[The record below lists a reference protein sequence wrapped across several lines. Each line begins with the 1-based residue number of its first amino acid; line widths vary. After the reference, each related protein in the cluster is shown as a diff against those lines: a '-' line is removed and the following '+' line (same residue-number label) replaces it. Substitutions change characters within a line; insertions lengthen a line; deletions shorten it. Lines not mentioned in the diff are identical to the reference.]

1 MTTTNIINMISSANE
16 DGLSA
21 IFKVNK
27 ISDKSNSEVFS
38 DVLSGQ
44 KNTTAYSG
52 KKDFENN
59 FQSDSNEQFEKYN
72 YKSTSIK
79 NKQIV
84 SLEEKISGCKE
95 ELVQIS
101 NQICDV
107 ICNQFDITE
116 EELTQALENLGI
128 GFIQLFEPQKLV
140 STVIEFSGMENPTE
154 FLINSDFQEL
164 LNNISEI
171 SNRVLELLDVDN
183 LENVQLDEIV
193 SILNE
198 LDEPLLFD
206 ANNHFE
212 FSSKY
217 IDVAEKVVSNT
228 NENVNL
234 NNDLLMDEELLNN
247 SDVDQAVINEKEV
260 PIIKE
265 QSTKQETFSQNE
277 SSENSDDE
285 IFLSEE
291 QINRKSDLITDNKSN
306 VITFN
311 EKMQTI
317 EIATTQKSNDNVQSF
332 VSVETKTIISQ
343 IVESFALNQGIDET
357 SIQMQLNPENLG
369 KLFINVTTKEGAVS
383 ASIVATNEV
392 VKEAL
397 ETQIIALKEN
407 LNQAGVK
414 VDAVEVTVASHE
426 FERNLE
432 QNNTKD
438 EQQAMYQEKNS
449 NRRKNI
455 DSSILDNQVGI
466 MTEEETLVAKMM
478 LENGNSIDYTA

>member
-72 YKSTSIK
+72 YKSTTIK

-171 SNRVLELLDVDN
+171 SNTVLELLDVDN

>member
-171 SNRVLELLDVDN
+171 SNTVLELLDVDN

-247 SDVDQAVINEKEV
+247 SEVDQAVINEKEV

-343 IVESFALNQGIDET
+343 IVESFGLNQGIDET

-392 VKEAL
+392 VKEVL

-478 LENGNSIDYTA
+478 LENGNTIDYTA

>member
-171 SNRVLELLDVDN
+171 SNTVLELLDVDN

-247 SDVDQAVINEKEV
+247 SEVDQAVINEKEV

-343 IVESFALNQGIDET
+343 IVESFGLNQGIDET

-369 KLFINVTTKEGAVS
+369 KLFINVTAKEGAVS

-478 LENGNSIDYTA
+478 LENGNTIDYTA

>member
-171 SNRVLELLDVDN
+171 SNTVLELLDVDN

-306 VITFN
+306 VITFKSLSIKSLVLCLSFFFKPTTLILSLN
-311 EKMQTI
+311 ILKMSK
-317 EIATTQKSNDNVQSF
+317 A
-332 VSVETKTIISQ
+332 
-343 IVESFALNQGIDET
+343 ALI
-357 SIQMQLNPENLG
+357 
-369 KLFINVTTKEGAVS
+369 
-383 ASIVATNEV
+383 
-392 VKEAL
+392 
-397 ETQIIALKEN
+397 
-407 LNQAGVK
+407 
-414 VDAVEVTVASHE
+414 
-426 FERNLE
+426 
-432 QNNTKD
+432 
-438 EQQAMYQEKNS
+438 
-449 NRRKNI
+449 
-455 DSSILDNQVGI
+455 
-466 MTEEETLVAKMM
+466 
-478 LENGNSIDYTA
+478 

>member
-84 SLEEKISGCKE
+84 SFEEKISGCKE

-140 STVIEFSGMENPTE
+140 STVIEFSGMENPTD
-154 FLINSDFQEL
+154 FLINSDFQDL

-171 SNRVLELLDVDN
+171 SNTVLELLDVDN

-212 FSSKY
+212 FTSKY

-285 IFLSEE
+285 IYLSEE
-291 QINRKSDLITDNKSN
+291 QINRKSDLMTDNKSN

-343 IVESFALNQGIDET
+343 IVESFGLNQGIDET

>member
-84 SLEEKISGCKE
+84 SFEEKISGCKE

-140 STVIEFSGMENPTE
+140 STVIEFSGMENPTD
-154 FLINSDFQEL
+154 FLINSDFQDL

-171 SNRVLELLDVDN
+171 SNTVLELLDVDN

-212 FSSKY
+212 FTSKY

-228 NENVNL
+228 NENVNS

-285 IFLSEE
+285 IYLSEE
-291 QINRKSDLITDNKSN
+291 QINRKSDLMTDNKSN

-343 IVESFALNQGIDET
+343 IVESFGLNQGIDET

>member
-171 SNRVLELLDVDN
+171 SNTVLELLDVDN

-247 SDVDQAVINEKEV
+247 SDVDQAVINVKEV

>member
-171 SNRVLELLDVDN
+171 SNTVLELLDVDN

-212 FSSKY
+212 CSSKY

-234 NNDLLMDEELLNN
+234 NNDLLN
-247 SDVDQAVINEKEV
+247 S
-260 PIIKE
+260 
-265 QSTKQETFSQNE
+265 TT
-277 SSENSDDE
+277 
-285 IFLSEE
+285 IFKCVGIGLF
-291 QINRKSDLITDNKSN
+291 DLCAAEAIYKH
-306 VITFN
+306 
-311 EKMQTI
+311 
-317 EIATTQKSNDNVQSF
+317 
-332 VSVETKTIISQ
+332 
-343 IVESFALNQGIDET
+343 
-357 SIQMQLNPENLG
+357 
-369 KLFINVTTKEGAVS
+369 
-383 ASIVATNEV
+383 
-392 VKEAL
+392 AL
-397 ETQIIALKEN
+397 EN
-407 LNQAGVK
+407 
-414 VDAVEVTVASHE
+414 
-426 FERNLE
+426 
-432 QNNTKD
+432 
-438 EQQAMYQEKNS
+438 KNA
-449 NRRKNI
+449 I
-455 DSSILDNQVGI
+455 DIEL
-466 MTEEETLVAKMM
+466 
-478 LENGNSIDYTA
+478 

>member
-171 SNRVLELLDVDN
+171 SNTVLELLDVDN

>member
-171 SNRVLELLDVDN
+171 SNTVLELLDVDN

-392 VKEAL
+392 VKEAH

>member
-171 SNRVLELLDVDN
+171 SNTVLELLDVDN

-206 ANNHFE
+206 ANNHLE

-247 SDVDQAVINEKEV
+247 SEVDQAVINEKEV

-478 LENGNSIDYTA
+478 LENGNTIDYTA

>member
-84 SLEEKISGCKE
+84 SFEEKISGCKE

-140 STVIEFSGMENPTE
+140 STVIEFSGMENPTD
-154 FLINSDFQEL
+154 FLINSDFQDL

-171 SNRVLELLDVDN
+171 SNTVLELLDVDN

-212 FSSKY
+212 FTSKY

-228 NENVNL
+228 NENVNS

-285 IFLSEE
+285 IYLSEE
-291 QINRKSDLITDNKSN
+291 QINRKSDLMTDNKSN
-306 VITFN
+306 VIAFN
-311 EKMQTI
+311 EKMQAI

-343 IVESFALNQGIDET
+343 IVESFGLNQGIDET

>member
-171 SNRVLELLDVDN
+171 SNTVLELLDVDN

-247 SDVDQAVINEKEV
+247 SEVDQAVINEKEV

-343 IVESFALNQGIDET
+343 IVESFGLNQGIDET

>member
-171 SNRVLELLDVDN
+171 SNTVLELLDVDN

-291 QINRKSDLITDNKSN
+291 QINRKSDLMTDNKSN

-343 IVESFALNQGIDET
+343 IVESFGLNHGIDET

-369 KLFINVTTKEGAVS
+369 KLFINVTAKEGAVS

>member
-171 SNRVLELLDVDN
+171 SNTVLELLDVDN

-291 QINRKSDLITDNKSN
+291 QINRKSDLMTDNKSN

>member
-171 SNRVLELLDVDN
+171 SNTVLELLDVDN

-369 KLFINVTTKEGAVS
+369 KLFINVTTKEGAVR

-478 LENGNSIDYTA
+478 LENGNTIDYTA

>member
-171 SNRVLELLDVDN
+171 SNTVLELLDVDN

-369 KLFINVTTKEGAVS
+369 KLFINVTAKEGAVS

-426 FERNLE
+426 FERHLE

>member
-171 SNRVLELLDVDN
+171 SNTVLELLDVDN

-343 IVESFALNQGIDET
+343 IVESFGLNHGIDET

-369 KLFINVTTKEGAVS
+369 KLFINVTAKEGAVS

>member
-171 SNRVLELLDVDN
+171 SNTVLELLDVDN

-291 QINRKSDLITDNKSN
+291 QINRKSDLMTDNKSN

-369 KLFINVTTKEGAVS
+369 KLFINVTAKEGAVS

>member
-1 MTTTNIINMISSANE
+1 MTTTNITNMISSANE

-84 SLEEKISGCKE
+84 SFEEKISGCKE

-206 ANNHFE
+206 ANNHLE

-291 QINRKSDLITDNKSN
+291 QINRKSDLMTDNKSN

-343 IVESFALNQGIDET
+343 IVESFGLNHGIDET

-369 KLFINVTTKEGAVS
+369 KLFINVTAKEGAVS

-392 VKEAL
+392 VKEAI

-478 LENGNSIDYTA
+478 LENGNTIDYTA

>member
-84 SLEEKISGCKE
+84 SFEEKISGCKE

-140 STVIEFSGMENPTE
+140 STVIEFSGMENPTD
-154 FLINSDFQEL
+154 FLINSDFQDL

-171 SNRVLELLDVDN
+171 SNTVLELLDVDN

-212 FSSKY
+212 FTSKY

-228 NENVNL
+228 NENVNS

-291 QINRKSDLITDNKSN
+291 QINRKSDLMTDNKSN
-306 VITFN
+306 VIAFN
-311 EKMQTI
+311 EKMQAI

-343 IVESFALNQGIDET
+343 IVESFGLNQGIDET

>member
-84 SLEEKISGCKE
+84 SFEEKISGCKE

-171 SNRVLELLDVDN
+171 SNTVLELLDVDN

-247 SDVDQAVINEKEV
+247 SEVDQAVINEKEV

-343 IVESFALNQGIDET
+343 IVESFGLNQGIDET

-478 LENGNSIDYTA
+478 LENGNTIDYTA

>member
-171 SNRVLELLDVDN
+171 SNTVLELLDVDN

-369 KLFINVTTKEGAVS
+369 KLFINVTAKEGAVS

>member
-84 SLEEKISGCKE
+84 SFEEKISGCKE

-206 ANNHFE
+206 ANNHLE

-291 QINRKSDLITDNKSN
+291 QINRKSDLMTDNKSN

-343 IVESFALNQGIDET
+343 IVESFGLNHGIDET

-369 KLFINVTTKEGAVS
+369 KLFINVTAKEGAVS

-392 VKEAL
+392 VKEAI

-478 LENGNSIDYTA
+478 LENGNTIDYTA

>member
-171 SNRVLELLDVDN
+171 SNTVLELLDVDN

-247 SDVDQAVINEKEV
+247 SEVDQAVINEKEV

-343 IVESFALNQGIDET
+343 IVESFGLNQGIDET

-478 LENGNSIDYTA
+478 LENGNTIDYTA

>member
-1 MTTTNIINMISSANE
+1 MTTTNITNMISSANE

-84 SLEEKISGCKE
+84 SFEEKISGCKE

-171 SNRVLELLDVDN
+171 SNTVLELLDVDN

-343 IVESFALNQGIDET
+343 IVESFGLNHGIDET

-369 KLFINVTTKEGAVS
+369 KLFINVTAKEGAVS

-392 VKEAL
+392 VKEAI

-478 LENGNSIDYTA
+478 LENGNTIDYTA

>member
-84 SLEEKISGCKE
+84 SFEEKISGCKE

-171 SNRVLELLDVDN
+171 SNTVLELLDVDN

-212 FSSKY
+212 FTSKY

-228 NENVNL
+228 NENVNS

-291 QINRKSDLITDNKSN
+291 QINRKSDLMTDNKSN
-306 VITFN
+306 VIAFN
-311 EKMQTI
+311 EKMQAI

-343 IVESFALNQGIDET
+343 IVESFGLNQGIDET

>member
-84 SLEEKISGCKE
+84 SFEEKISGCKE

-140 STVIEFSGMENPTE
+140 STVIEFSGMENPTD
-154 FLINSDFQEL
+154 FLINSDFQDL

-171 SNRVLELLDVDN
+171 SNTVLELLDVDN

-212 FSSKY
+212 FTSKY

-291 QINRKSDLITDNKSN
+291 QINRKSDLMTDNKSN

-343 IVESFALNQGIDET
+343 IVESFGLNQGIDET

-478 LENGNSIDYTA
+478 LENGNTIDYTA

>member
-1 MTTTNIINMISSANE
+1 MTTTNITNMISSANE

-84 SLEEKISGCKE
+84 SFEEKISGCKE

-206 ANNHFE
+206 ANNHLE

-291 QINRKSDLITDNKSN
+291 QINRKSDLMTDNKSN

-343 IVESFALNQGIDET
+343 IVESFGLNHGIDET

-392 VKEAL
+392 VKEAI

-478 LENGNSIDYTA
+478 LENGNTIDYTA

>member
-1 MTTTNIINMISSANE
+1 M
-16 DGLSA
+16 DKP
-21 IFKVNK
+21 FK
-27 ISDKSNSEVFS
+27 
-38 DVLSGQ
+38 Q
-44 KNTTAYSG
+44 T
-52 KKDFENN
+52 
-59 FQSDSNEQFEKYN
+59 
-72 YKSTSIK
+72 
-79 NKQIV
+79 
-84 SLEEKISGCKE
+84 
-95 ELVQIS
+95 
-101 NQICDV
+101 
-107 ICNQFDITE
+107 
-116 EELTQALENLGI
+116 LT
-128 GFIQLFEPQKLV
+128 
-140 STVIEFSGMENPTE
+140 
-154 FLINSDFQEL
+154 

-171 SNRVLELLDVDN
+171 SNTVLELLDVDN

>member
-171 SNRVLELLDVDN
+171 SNTVLDLLDVDN

>member
-84 SLEEKISGCKE
+84 SFEEKISGCKE

-171 SNRVLELLDVDN
+171 SNTVLELLDVDN

-291 QINRKSDLITDNKSN
+291 QINRKSDLMTDNKSN
-306 VITFN
+306 VIAFN
-311 EKMQTI
+311 EKMQAI

-343 IVESFALNQGIDET
+343 IVESFGLNQGIDET

>member
-171 SNRVLELLDVDN
+171 SNTVLELLDVDN

-247 SDVDQAVINEKEV
+247 SEVDQAVINEKEV

-285 IFLSEE
+285 IYLSEE
-291 QINRKSDLITDNKSN
+291 QINRKSDLMTDNKSN

-343 IVESFALNQGIDET
+343 IVESFGLNQGIDET

-478 LENGNSIDYTA
+478 LENGNTIDYTA

>member
-84 SLEEKISGCKE
+84 SFEEKISGCKE

-171 SNRVLELLDVDN
+171 SNTVLELLDVDN

-343 IVESFALNQGIDET
+343 IVESFGLNQGIDET

>member
-1 MTTTNIINMISSANE
+1 
-16 DGLSA
+16 
-21 IFKVNK
+21 
-27 ISDKSNSEVFS
+27 
-38 DVLSGQ
+38 
-44 KNTTAYSG
+44 
-52 KKDFENN
+52 
-59 FQSDSNEQFEKYN
+59 
-72 YKSTSIK
+72 
-79 NKQIV
+79 
-84 SLEEKISGCKE
+84 
-95 ELVQIS
+95 
-101 NQICDV
+101 
-107 ICNQFDITE
+107 
-116 EELTQALENLGI
+116 
-128 GFIQLFEPQKLV
+128 
-140 STVIEFSGMENPTE
+140 MENPTE

-171 SNRVLELLDVDN
+171 SNTVLELLDVDN

-291 QINRKSDLITDNKSN
+291 QINRKSDLMTDNKSN

-369 KLFINVTTKEGAVS
+369 KLFINVTAKEGAVS

>member
-84 SLEEKISGCKE
+84 SFEEKISGCKE

-171 SNRVLELLDVDN
+171 SNTVLELLDVDN

-206 ANNHFE
+206 ANNHLE

-343 IVESFALNQGIDET
+343 IVESFGLNQGIDET

-478 LENGNSIDYTA
+478 LENGNTIDYTA